1 MTTALLSLD
10 TTESINCNVDA
21 FGTFISDWESVS
33 PEDLIVNRSLQNKIQ
48 TAILKA
54 AQSILQLKSDEIGD
68 DDDDKESKSTANQ
81 STSGTSRPLAS
92 NPDDQSPPAVE
103 WLERRPSCVA
113 NLLFPVASYHLLL
126 DQKWLPE
133 SHGHLRLSYELE
145 LNHLIVHLAS
155 PAHDAAA
162 NAFNFTFVL
171 WSLNGGIGPE
181 TLHHLGAMEIQARR
195 RKIPRPIIYPTR
207 VDLSPGSGD
216 SRYHQGPLSN
226 RGNSSLRDKRV
237 I

>member
-68 DDDDKESKSTANQ
+68 DDDDKES
-81 STSGTSRPLAS
+81 
-92 NPDDQSPPAVE
+92 NPPRINP
-103 WLERRPSCVA
+103 
-113 NLLFPVASYHLLL
+113 
-126 DQKWLPE
+126 
-133 SHGHLRLSYELE
+133 
-145 LNHLIVHLAS
+145 
-155 PAHDAAA
+155 
-162 NAFNFTFVL
+162 
-171 WSLNGGIGPE
+171 
-181 TLHHLGAMEIQARR
+181 HLGHPVRL
-195 RKIPRPIIYPTR
+195 PTPTPTTNPP
-207 VDLSPGSGD
+207 L
-216 SRYHQGPLSN
+216 LSN
-226 RGNSSLRDKRV
+226 GSNAGHPVLPTCCFPWHHTTSSWTKNGSQKATGTFACPTNS